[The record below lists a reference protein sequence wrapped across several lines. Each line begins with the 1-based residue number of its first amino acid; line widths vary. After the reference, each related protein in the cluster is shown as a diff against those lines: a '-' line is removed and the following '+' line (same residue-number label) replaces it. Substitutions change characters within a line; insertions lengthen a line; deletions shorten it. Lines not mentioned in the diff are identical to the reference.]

1 MSGNRVVILT
11 LSFGSGHVRAAEVV
25 QRALLDGGEDVEV
38 RTIDALELARSWF
51 LTLYVRPYWW
61 MLANAPWMWR
71 WLFERR
77 EKKFYRVT
85 APHRLFPR
93 GCAEGLPQIK
103 EVAPRPVIATEVG
116 AAGNAALGGR
126 GGGVK
131 PPHPAVPAGLLIE
144 APLG

>member
-77 EKKFYRVT
+77 AKKLDRRT
-85 APHRLFPR
+85 APPPLSPR
-93 GCAEGLPQIK
+93 GC
-103 EVAPRPVIATEVG
+103 PRGPPPRKGVG
-116 AAGNAALGGR
+116 PPPGGRTAAGARGNSRRGGLGGGR
-126 GGGVK
+126 HA
-131 PPHPAVPAGLLIE
+131 PTRAG
-144 APLG
+144 P

>member
-77 EKKFYRVT
+77 GKKVHCVA
-85 APHRLFPR
+85 APHWPFRR
-93 GCAEGLPQIK
+93 GCGEVRRPDQG
-103 EVAPRPVIATEVG
+103 VAPPPVLRRQVG
-116 AAGNAALGGR
+116 AAGNDALGR
-126 GGGVK
+126 
-131 PPHPAVPAGLLIE
+131 A
-144 APLG
+144 

>member
-77 EKKFYRVT
+77 GKKVHRVT
-85 APHRLFPR
+85 APPRLFPR
-93 GCAEGLPQIK
+93 GCAGGLPPIN
-103 EVAPRPVIATEVG
+103 EVAPPLGISAEVG
-116 AAGNAALGGR
+116 AAANSAPGGGGGR
-126 GGGVK
+126 
-131 PPHPAVPAGLLIE
+131 
-144 APLG
+144 

>member
-77 EKKFYRVT
+77 GKKIYRGT
-85 APHRLFPR
+85 APPWLFPR
-93 GCAEGLPQIK
+93 GCAGGLPQIK
-103 EVAPRPVIATEVG
+103 GISPPLGISTGDG
-116 AAGNAALGGR
+116 AAGNSALGG
-126 GGGVK
+126 GGG
-131 PPHPAVPAGLLIE
+131 G
-144 APLG
+144 

>member
-71 WLFERR
+71 WLFDRR
-77 EKKFYRVT
+77 QKKFHRVT
-85 APHRLFPR
+85 APHWLFRR
-93 GCAEGLPQIK
+93 GCAEVLRQIK
-103 EVAPRPVIATEVG
+103 EFAPRLVIATEVG
-116 AAGNAALGGR
+116 AAEVAALGGL
-126 GGGVK
+126 GCWVTA
-131 PPHPAVPAGLLIE
+131 PPPALPTGYLFE
-144 APLG
+144 CPW

>member
-77 EKKFYRVT
+77 GKKFHLAT
-85 APHRLFPR
+85 APPPLFPR
-93 GCAEGLPQIK
+93 GCAEVLPQIN
-103 EVAPRPVIATEVG
+103 ELDTRPRPSAQV
-116 AAGNAALGGR
+116 R
-126 GGGVK
+126 
-131 PPHPAVPAGLLIE
+131 
-144 APLG
+144 

>member
-77 EKKFYRVT
+77 GKKVYCVA
-85 APHRLFPR
+85 APPPLFPR
-93 GCAEGLPQIK
+93 GCAGGLPQIK
-103 EVAPRPVIATEVG
+103 EFAPPPGIATGGG

-126 GGGVK
+126 GGRVYT
-131 PPHPAVPAGLLIE
+131 
-144 APLG
+144 

>member
-77 EKKFYRVT
+77 GKKFHRVA
-85 APHRLFPR
+85 APHWLFPR
-93 GCAEGLPQIK
+93 GWAGGLPPIK
-103 EVAPRPVIATEVG
+103 GVASRPGLSTGIG
-116 AAGNAALGGR
+116 AAGNAA
-126 GGGVK
+126 
-131 PPHPAVPAGLLIE
+131 A
-144 APLG
+144 

>member
-77 EKKFYRVT
+77 EKKIHFG
-85 APHRLFPR
+85 APPPRLFPR
-93 GCAEGLPQIK
+93 GCAGGPPPVK
-103 EVAPRPVIATEVG
+103 EVSPPPGIATVG
-116 AAGNAALGGR
+116 SSAANG
-126 GGGVK
+126 
-131 PPHPAVPAGLLIE
+131 
-144 APLG
+144 AP

>member
-77 EKKFYRVT
+77 EKKVYCGT
-85 APHRLFPR
+85 APPLLFPR
-93 GCAEGLPQIK
+93 GCAGGPPPDK
-103 EVAPRPVIATEVG
+103 EVASPPGICTGNG
-116 AAGNAALGGR
+116 AGGNAALGG
-126 GGGVK
+126 GGGGGNG
-131 PPHPAVPAGLLIE
+131 PPLV
-144 APLG
+144 AP